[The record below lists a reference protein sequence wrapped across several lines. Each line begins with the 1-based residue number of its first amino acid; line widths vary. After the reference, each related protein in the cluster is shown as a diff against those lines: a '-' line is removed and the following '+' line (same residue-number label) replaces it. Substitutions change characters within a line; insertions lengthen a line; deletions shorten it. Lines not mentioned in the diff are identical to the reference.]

1 MPFYSI
7 LCDGPSADTGAQ
19 DPDEPAFF
27 ADLALDRIVD
37 ALVVGREEYG
47 LRPLFYA
54 PRRDADTVGY
64 RQDVMRDLASD
75 GPREAIAAFS
85 RDMQAVRRALAGAEQ
100 NAEDLH
106 KERRLL
112 DAADVYCR
120 AVASLRAGL
129 APAALASR
137 GLLGFRQY
145 LEEYGTSAAFISL
158 VAETQAQCEALAVVR
173 YNLHLDAGQV
183 TVSRYGGESDYSVEI
198 EEAFARFPRA
208 ASKRYLTGFRDRPN
222 LDAVEARIF
231 EAVVRLYPR
240 VFADLDRFCGR
251 NLPFLDE
258 CLERF
263 EREVQ
268 FYLAVLEYLE
278 PLQRAGLSFCYPRVS
293 DRPGDEF
300 ARGSFDLALAAKLN
314 RRADLPV
321 CNDFHLSGPERVIVV
336 TGPNQGGKTT
346 FARMFG
352 QLHYLAAL
360 GCPIPGRE
368 ARLLL
373 ADQILTHFERQEGA
387 GNQRGRLE
395 DELRRAQEI
404 LQRATAHSVV
414 IMNEGFT
421 STTLG
426 DARFIGTKVLER
438 VLSLGSL
445 GVYVTFV
452 DDLAALGEA
461 TVSMV
466 GQVDPSDPSLRTYR
480 IIRQPA
486 SGMAHA
492 AAIADKYG
500 LGYERLKER
509 LTS

>member
-1 MPFYSI
+1 M
-7 LCDGPSADTGAQ
+7 
-19 DPDEPAFF
+19 
-27 ADLALDRIVD
+27 
-37 ALVVGREEYG
+37 
-47 LRPLFYA
+47 
-54 PRRDADTVGY
+54 
-64 RQDVMRDLASD
+64 
-75 GPREAIAAFS
+75 
-85 RDMQAVRRALAGAEQ
+85 
-100 NAEDLH
+100 
-106 KERRLL
+106 
-112 DAADVYCR
+112 
-120 AVASLRAGL
+120 
-129 APAALASR
+129 
-137 GLLGFRQY
+137 GFRRY
-145 LEEYGTSAAFISL
+145 LEEYAAAAAFTSL
-158 VAETQAQCEALAVVR
+158 AAETRLQCEALAAVR

-183 TVSRYGGESDYSVEI
+183 TVSRYGGESDYRVEI

-208 ASKRYLTGFRDRPN
+208 ASKRYLTNFRDRPS

-231 EAVVRLYPR
+231 ELVVRLHPR
-240 VFADLDRFCGR
+240 VFVDLDRYCGR

-258 CLERF
+258 TLERF

-278 PLQRAGLSFCYPRVS
+278 PLRRAGLGFCYPQVT
-293 DRPGDEF
+293 DGPGDEF
-300 ARGSFDLALAAKLN
+300 ARGCFDLALAAKLN
-314 RRADLPV
+314 GRDALPV
-321 CNDFHLSGPERVIVV
+321 GNDFHLSGPERVIVV

-360 GCPIPGRE
+360 GCPVPGRE

-373 ADQILTHFERQEGA
+373 PDQIFTHFEREEGA
-387 GNQRGRLE
+387 ENQRGRLE

-421 STTLG
+421 STTLS

-438 VLSLGSL
+438 VLSLGSV

-452 DDLAALGEA
+452 DDLAAGGEA
-461 TVSMV
+461 VVSMV
-466 GQVDPSDPSLRTYR
+466 GQVDPSDPSRRTYR
-480 IIRQPA
+480 IIREPA
-486 SGMAHA
+486 SGRAHA

-500 LGYERLKER
+500 LGYERLRER

>member
-1 MPFYSI
+1 
-7 LCDGPSADTGAQ
+7 
-19 DPDEPAFF
+19 
-27 ADLALDRIVD
+27 
-37 ALVVGREEYG
+37 
-47 LRPLFYA
+47 
-54 PRRDADTVGY
+54 
-64 RQDVMRDLASD
+64 
-75 GPREAIAAFS
+75 
-85 RDMQAVRRALAGAEQ
+85 
-100 NAEDLH
+100 
-106 KERRLL
+106 
-112 DAADVYCR
+112 
-120 AVASLRAGL
+120 
-129 APAALASR
+129 
-137 GLLGFRQY
+137 
-145 LEEYGTSAAFISL
+145 
-158 VAETQAQCEALAVVR
+158 
-173 YNLHLDAGQV
+173 V

-198 EEAFARFPRA
+198 EKAFARFPRVT
-208 ASKRYLTGFRDRPN
+208 SKRYLTGFRDRPS

-231 EAVVRLYPR
+231 ELVVRLYPR

-251 NLPFLDE
+251 SLSFVDE

-278 PLQRAGLSFCYPRVS
+278 PLQRAGLSFCYPQVS
-293 DRPGDEF
+293 DGPGDEF

-314 RRADLPV
+314 RRAALPV

-346 FARMFG
+346 FARMVG

-360 GCPIPGRE
+360 GCPVPGRE
-368 ARLLL
+368 ARLFLP
-373 ADQILTHFERQEGA
+373 DQIFTHFERQEGA
-387 GNQRGRLE
+387 GSRRGRLE

-461 TVSMV
+461 TISMV
-466 GQVDPSDPSLRTYR
+466 GQVDPSDPSRRTYR

-486 SGMAHA
+486 SGVAYA